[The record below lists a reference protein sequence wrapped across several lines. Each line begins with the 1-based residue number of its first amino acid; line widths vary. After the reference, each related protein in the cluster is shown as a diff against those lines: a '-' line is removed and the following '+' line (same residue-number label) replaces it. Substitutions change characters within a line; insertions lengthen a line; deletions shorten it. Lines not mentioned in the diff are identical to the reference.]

1 MSSRCLPDVF
11 RGVSSVR
18 GASIHSF
25 LGVSIGKKS
34 QIVFENRILQD
45 RGEQNEM
52 DHPGGRKGIQNKT
65 SSVARLWVAGLKL
78 RRPKHNGLR
87 EQSQDSIQKK
97 KNDELQSSG
106 GQALQNYGSIIMVLA
121 RTVFIIMTSH

>member
-1 MSSRCLPDVF
+1 MSSGTLPGEDLPGGGPPF
-11 RGVSSVR
+11 
-18 GASIHSF
+18 IHS
-25 LGVSIGKKS
+25 GKKS
-34 QIVFENRILQD
+34 QIVFENKILQD

-106 GQALQNYGSIIMVLA
+106 GHGSIIMV
-121 RTVFIIMTSH
+121 V